1 METTKME
8 DDQNGRQ
15 KDEEM
20 ELSTT
25 AGKEVVDVTFAVED
39 DKENSIA
46 VVFDQE
52 FGGVKDV
59 RRERYT

>member
-1 METTKME
+1 
-8 DDQNGRQ
+8 
-15 KDEEM
+15 M

-59 RRERYT
+59 SRERYT